1 MNEALI
7 KLFGRVEI
15 VTTDRISPIVPASYV
30 HTLNTTI
37 AALGYTLDRDVIQAL
52 MASTEDDFG
61 LFLSELVR
69 ALTNITGASHDYQ
82 VLFAGFPYDTPDQ
95 HKYLMRRVGALVR
108 QHIGHT
114 KPHALLPCGH
124 LIDPAVFDI
133 AEFGACPICQF
144 QVPGLRS
151 AENVLVEY
159 QPLATP
165 LKRLGVADTEFLT
178 QQANTLM
185 GQQRSMSLDERA
197 FLISRLFQ
205 SDPPLTIPD
214 NPFREILPLAWCSL
228 AMRGGYLTQPKSM
241 DKAQHL
247 VRSATDV
254 LRIATFLSNPM
265 ADLSLAEPT
274 RYKLSTS
281 RIKTVLHL
289 LNGIKQPEEDMRLH
303 AERWKKLSLVLKP
316 GTAKHRQKY
325 PNAATAFDMIMRHDK
340 EIETFNRTAEKLLA
354 SRNIEEYAR
363 LLSSRPGEFMRK
375 LDAMLRRLPINQ
387 GHWDDVLVP
396 MVRAVPR
403 VPTPLLLTVRKY
415 LMHRG
420 DQSTESRVFRPKGPT
435 SRITVAEDTR
445 PKVPREALL
454 SAISLIHEEL
464 SRRFREKPDLG
475 KVWIDPALHDIP
487 LPHNRRGD
495 SSTSAPIT
503 KGMRWSIAPDADVVR
518 LFIWWQGSDH
528 DVDLS
533 INMMDRH
540 FNDRGHVGFTNLSQ
554 DECYH
559 SGDIQRAP
567 QGAAEFIDVPI
578 RHVAEEGVRYLCM
591 TVLSWTGQTF
601 DSFPCF
607 AGFMQRDAVKS
618 GQRFE
623 PESVSLKLDVSAK
636 ATGVVPA
643 IFDLVERQMIY
654 ADIATGS
661 NRMSSALRHSE
672 KYLTLTRAVIEAPRR
687 MPTVG
692 DVVELHAR
700 ARGTIIEHRT
710 MADTVWTAEDL
721 DWNEVYSLLE

>member
-15 VTTDRISPIVPASYV
+15 VTTDRISPVVPAPYV

-37 AALGYTLDRDVIQAL
+37 AALGYTLDRDVMQSL
-52 MASTEDDFG
+52 MAVTQDDFS
-61 LFLSELVR
+61 LFMSELIR
-69 ALTNITGASHDYQ
+69 ALTDITGANRDYQ
-82 VLFAGFPYDTPDQ
+82 VLFAGFPYDLPDQ

-108 QHIGHT
+108 QHIGYT
-114 KPHALLPCGH
+114 KPHALLACGH
-124 LIDPAVFDI
+124 LIDPDVFDI
-133 AEFGACPICQF
+133 SKFGACPICQF
-144 QVPGLRS
+144 QIPGVK
-151 AENVLVEY
+151 ATENVLVEY

-165 LKRLGVADTEFLT
+165 LKRLGLADADFLT
-178 QQANTLM
+178 SQANALMAQQA
-185 GQQRSMSLDERA
+185 SMSPDERA

-205 SDPPLTIPD
+205 TEPPLTVPD
-214 NPFREILPLAWCSL
+214 TPFRETLPLAWCCL

-247 VRSATDV
+247 LRSATDV
-254 LRIATFLSNPM
+254 LRIATFLSDYM
-265 ADLSLAEPT
+265 ADLSLATPT

-289 LNGIKQPEEDMRLH
+289 LDTIKQPEEDMLRH
-303 AERWKKLSLVLKP
+303 AERWKKLSYVLKP
-316 GTAKHRQKY
+316 GTAKHRKRY
-325 PNAATAFDMIMRHDK
+325 PNAALAFDMIMRNQK
-340 EIETFNRTAEKLLA
+340 EIPTFNREAEKLLA
-354 SRNIEEYAR
+354 SRDIENYAR

-375 LDAMLRRLPINQ
+375 LDAMLRRLPMNA

-396 MVRAVPR
+396 MVRAAPR

-415 LMHRG
+415 LIHRG
-420 DQSTESRVFRPKGPT
+420 DQRTETRVFRPKGPT

-454 SAISLIHEEL
+454 SSISLIEHEL
-464 SRRFREKPDLG
+464 IRRFRDKPDLG
-475 KVWIDPALHDIP
+475 KVWIDPELHQIP

-495 SSTSAPIT
+495 SSASTRMT
-503 KGMRWSIAPDADVVR
+503 KGMRWKIAPDADVVR
-518 LFIWWQGSDH
+518 LFIWWQGADH

-533 INMMDRH
+533 VNFMSRDFDDM
-540 FNDRGHVGFTNLSQ
+540 GHIGFTNLS
-554 DECYH
+554 DYECYH

-567 QGAAEFIDVPI
+567 EGAAEFIDIPI
-578 RHVAEEGVRYLCM
+578 AHVAEQGVRYVCM
-591 TVLSWTGQTF
+591 NVISYTGQTF

-623 PESVSLKLDVSAK
+623 PDSVSLKLNVAAK
-636 ATGVVPA
+636 ATAVIPA
-643 IFDLVERQMIY
+643 VFDLVERRMIY
-654 ADIATGS
+654 ADIAVGD
-661 NRMSSALRHSE
+661 NRHGGALRHSA
-672 KYLTLTRAVIEAPRR
+672 KFRAMAKAMAEAPRR

-700 ARGTIIEHRT
+700 ARGTLVEYST
-710 MADTVWTAEDL
+710 MADTVWTADNL
-721 DWNEVYSLLE
+721 DWKEVYSLLD